1 MFKFETMKEK
11 IYTGSSKTLYQSDE
25 DHALIMSF
33 DDNLKLQDKSSIVV
47 SGKGVINNSISGF
60 LMQKLDLIGIETHFI
75 QKNNMRQQLVQFV
88 DVFPVQLRISSL
100 ASGRYVTDFGMED
113 GFVFD
118 SPIIDFRVKN
128 GDLNY
133 PIINEHQIC
142 SFSWL
147 SKKEIAELKRIAIRV
162 YDFLTGFFAGVSIR
176 LVDIKLEFGR
186 VFNGEEY
193 MIMLTDEISPDTCK
207 LWDMHSNEKLCYEIA
222 ETDPDRIIDVY
233 QEVLRRLNI
242 KMES

>member
-1 MFKFETMKEK
+1 MKEK
-11 IYTGSSKTLYQSDE
+11 IYTGSSKTLYQADE
-25 DHALIMSF
+25 DYALIMSF
-33 DDNLKLQDKSSIVV
+33 NDTLKLQDKSSIVI
-47 SGKGVINNSISGF
+47 SGKGAINNSISAF
-60 LMQKLDLIGIETHFI
+60 LMQKLELIGVETHFI

-88 DVFPVQLRISSL
+88 DVYPVQVHVSSL

-133 PIINEHQIC
+133 PIINEHQIY

-147 SKKEIAELKRIAIRV
+147 SKKEIKNLKKVAIRV
-162 YDFLTGFFAGVSIR
+162 HDFLTGFFAGIGIR

-186 VFNGEEY
+186 VFNGEDY
-193 MIMLTDEISPDTCK
+193 IIMLTDEISPDTCK
-207 LWDMHSNEKLCYEIA
+207 LWDMYNNEKLCYEIA
-222 ETDPDRIIDVY
+222 ETNPDLIISAY
-233 QEVLRRLNI
+233 QEVLKRLSI
-242 KMES
+242 KTDA

>member
-1 MFKFETMKEK
+1 MKEK
-11 IYTGSSKTLYQSDE
+11 IYTGASKTLYQADE
-25 DHALIMSF
+25 DYALIMSF
-33 DDNLKLQDKSSIVV
+33 NDTLKLQDKSSIVI
-47 SGKGVINNSISGF
+47 SGKGVINNSISAF
-60 LMQKLDLIGIETHFI
+60 LMQKLELIGVETHFI
-75 QKNNMRQQLVQFV
+75 QKNNMRQQLIQFV
-88 DVFPVQLRISSL
+88 DVYPVQIYVSSL

-133 PIINEHQIC
+133 PIINEHQIY

-147 SKKEIAELKRIAIRV
+147 SEKEIKNLKKVAIRV
-162 YDFLTGFFAGVSIR
+162 HDFLTGLFAGIGIR

-193 MIMLTDEISPDTCK
+193 IIMLTDEISPDTCK
-207 LWDMHSNEKLCYEIA
+207 LWDMYNNEKLCYEIA
-222 ETDPDRIIDVY
+222 ETNPDLVISAY
-233 QEVLRRLNI
+233 QEVLKRLNI
-242 KMES
+242 KTDA

>member
-1 MFKFETMKEK
+1 MKEK
-11 IYTGSSKTLYQSDE
+11 IYTGASKTLYQADE
-25 DHALIMSF
+25 DYALIMSF
-33 DDNLKLQDKSSIVV
+33 NDTLKLQDKSSIVI
-47 SGKGVINNSISGF
+47 SGKGVINNSISAF
-60 LMQKLDLIGIETHFI
+60 LMQKLELIGVETHFI
-75 QKNNMRQQLVQFV
+75 QKNNMRQQLIQFV
-88 DVFPVQLRISSL
+88 DVYPVQIYVSSL

-133 PIINEHQIC
+133 PIINEHQIY

-147 SKKEIAELKRIAIRV
+147 SKKEIKNLKKVAIRV
-162 YDFLTGFFAGVSIR
+162 HDFLTGLFAGIGIR

-193 MIMLTDEISPDTCK
+193 IIMLTDEISPDTCK
-207 LWDMHSNEKLCYEIA
+207 LWDIYNNEKLCYEIA
-222 ETDPDRIIDVY
+222 ETNPDLIISAY
-233 QEVLRRLNI
+233 QEVLKRLNI
-242 KMES
+242 KTDV

>member
-1 MFKFETMKEK
+1 MKEK
-11 IYTGSSKTLYQSDE
+11 IYTGSSKTLYQADE
-25 DHALIMSF
+25 DYALIMSF
-33 DDNLKLQDKSSIVV
+33 NDTLKLQDKSSIVI
-47 SGKGVINNSISGF
+47 SGKGVINNSISAF
-60 LMQKLDLIGIETHFI
+60 LMQKLELIGIETHFI
-75 QKNNMRQQLVQFV
+75 QKNNMRQQLIQFV
-88 DVFPVQLRISSL
+88 DVYPVQIYVSSL

-133 PIINEHQIC
+133 PIINEHQIY

-147 SKKEIAELKRIAIRV
+147 SEKEIKNLKKVAIRV
-162 YDFLTGFFAGVSIR
+162 HDFLTGLFAGIGIR

-193 MIMLTDEISPDTCK
+193 IIMLTDEISPDTCK
-207 LWDMHSNEKLCYEIA
+207 LWDMYNNEKLCYEIA
-222 ETDPDRIIDVY
+222 ETNPDLIISAY
-233 QEVLRRLNI
+233 QEVLKRLNI
-242 KMES
+242 KTDA

>member
-1 MFKFETMKEK
+1 MKEK
-11 IYTGSSKTLYQSDE
+11 IYTGSSKTLYQADE
-25 DHALIMSF
+25 DYALIMSF
-33 DDNLKLQDKSSIVV
+33 NDTLKLQDKSSIVI
-47 SGKGVINNSISGF
+47 SGKGAINNSISAF
-60 LMQKLDLIGIETHFI
+60 LMQKLELIGVETHFI
-75 QKNNMRQQLVQFV
+75 QKNNMRQQLIQFV
-88 DVFPVQLRISSL
+88 DVYPVQIYVSSL

-133 PIINEHQIC
+133 PIINEHQIY

-147 SKKEIAELKRIAIRV
+147 SEKEIKNLKKVAIRV
-162 YDFLTGFFAGVSIR
+162 HDFLTGLFAGIGIR

-193 MIMLTDEISPDTCK
+193 IIMLTDEISPDTCK
-207 LWDMHSNEKLCYEIA
+207 LWDMYNNEKLCYEIA
-222 ETDPDRIIDVY
+222 ETNPDDVINAY
-233 QEVLRRLNI
+233 QEVLKRLNI
-242 KMES
+242 KTDV

>member
-1 MFKFETMKEK
+1 MKEK
-11 IYTGSSKTLYQSDE
+11 IYTGSSKTLYQADE
-25 DHALIMSF
+25 DYALIMSF
-33 DDNLKLQDKSSIVV
+33 NDTLKLQDKSSIVI
-47 SGKGVINNSISGF
+47 SGKGVINNSISAF
-60 LMQKLDLIGIETHFI
+60 LMQKLELIGIETHFI
-75 QKNNMRQQLVQFV
+75 QKNNMRQQLIQFV
-88 DVFPVQLRISSL
+88 DVYPVQIYVSSL

-133 PIINEHQIC
+133 PIINEHQIY

-147 SKKEIAELKRIAIRV
+147 SEKEIKNLKKVAIRV
-162 YDFLTGFFAGVSIR
+162 HDFLTGLFAGIGIR

-193 MIMLTDEISPDTCK
+193 IIMLTDEISPDTCK
-207 LWDMHSNEKLCYEIA
+207 LWDMYNNEKLCYEIA
-222 ETDPDRIIDVY
+222 ETNPDLVISAY
-233 QEVLRRLNI
+233 QEVLKRLNI
-242 KMES
+242 KTDV

>member
-1 MFKFETMKEK
+1 MKEK

-25 DHALIMSF
+25 DYALIMSF
-33 DDNLKLQDKSSIVV
+33 NDTLKLQDKSSIVI
-47 SGKGVINNSISGF
+47 SGKGVTNNSISAF
-60 LMQKLDLIGIETHFI
+60 LMQKLDLIGVETHFI
-75 QKNNMRQQLVQFV
+75 QKNNMRQQLIQFV
-88 DVFPVQLRISSL
+88 DVFPVQLHVSSL

-128 GDLNY
+128 GDLGY
-133 PIINEHQIC
+133 PIINEHQIY

-147 SKKEIAELKRIAIRV
+147 SNKEIADLKKVAIRV
-162 YDFLTGFFAGVSIR
+162 HDFLTGFFAGIGIR

-186 VFNGEEY
+186 VFNGEDY

-207 LWDMHSNEKLCYEIA
+207 LWDMHNNEKLSHEIA
-222 ETDPDRIIDVY
+222 EINPDLVINAY

-242 KMES
+242 KADY

>member
-1 MFKFETMKEK
+1 
-11 IYTGSSKTLYQSDE
+11 
-25 DHALIMSF
+25 MSF
-33 DDNLKLQDKSSIVV
+33 NDNLKLQDRSSVII
-47 SGKGVINNSISGF
+47 SGKGVINNSISAF

-75 QKNNMRQQLVQFV
+75 QKNNMRQQLIQFV
-88 DVFPVQLRISSL
+88 DVFPVQLRVSSL
-100 ASGRYVTDFGMED
+100 ASDRYVKDFGMED

-133 PIINEHQIC
+133 PIINEHQIY

-147 SKKEIAELKRIAIRV
+147 SKKEIIQLKNVAIRV
-162 YDFLTGFFAGVSIR
+162 YDFLSGLFAGIGIR

-207 LWDMHSNEKLCYEIA
+207 LWDIYNNEKLCYEIA
-222 ETDPDRIIDVY
+222 ETNQDHVMSVY

-242 KMES
+242 KTDS

>member
-1 MFKFETMKEK
+1 MKEK
-11 IYTGSSKTLYQSDE
+11 IYTGASKTLYQADE
-25 DHALIMSF
+25 DYALIMSF
-33 DDNLKLQDKSSIVV
+33 NDTLKLQDKSSIVI
-47 SGKGVINNSISGF
+47 SGKGVINNSISAF
-60 LMQKLDLIGIETHFI
+60 LMQKLELIGIETHFI
-75 QKNNMRQQLVQFV
+75 QKNNMRQQLIQFV
-88 DVFPVQLRISSL
+88 DVYPVQIYVSSL

-133 PIINEHQIC
+133 PIINEHQIY

-147 SKKEIAELKRIAIRV
+147 SEKEIKNLKKVAIRV
-162 YDFLTGFFAGVSIR
+162 HDFLTGLFAGIGIR

-193 MIMLTDEISPDTCK
+193 IIMLTDEISPDTCK
-207 LWDMHSNEKLCYEIA
+207 LWDMYNNEKLCYEIA
-222 ETDPDRIIDVY
+222 ETNPDLVISAY
-233 QEVLRRLNI
+233 QEVLKRLNI
-242 KMES
+242 KTDV

>member
-1 MFKFETMKEK
+1 MKEK
-11 IYTGSSKTLYQSDE
+11 IYTGSSKTLYQADE
-25 DHALIMSF
+25 DYALIMSF
-33 DDNLKLQDKSSIVV
+33 NDTLKLQDKSSIVI
-47 SGKGVINNSISGF
+47 SGKGVINNSISAF
-60 LMQKLDLIGIETHFI
+60 LMQKLELIGVETHFI
-75 QKNNMRQQLVQFV
+75 QKNNMRQQLIQFV
-88 DVFPVQLRISSL
+88 DVYPVQIYVSSL

-133 PIINEHQIC
+133 PIINEHQIY

-147 SKKEIAELKRIAIRV
+147 SEKEIKNLKKVAIRV
-162 YDFLTGFFAGVSIR
+162 HDFLTGLFAGIGIR

-193 MIMLTDEISPDTCK
+193 IIMLTDEISPDTCK
-207 LWDMHSNEKLCYEIA
+207 LWDMYNNEKLCYEIA
-222 ETDPDRIIDVY
+222 ETNPDLIISAY
-233 QEVLRRLNI
+233 QEVLKRLNI
-242 KMES
+242 KTDV

>member
-1 MFKFETMKEK
+1 MKEK
-11 IYTGSSKTLYQSDE
+11 IYTGASKTLYQADE
-25 DHALIMSF
+25 DYALIRSF
-33 DDNLKLQDKSSIVV
+33 NDTLKLQDKSSIVI
-47 SGKGVINNSISGF
+47 SGKGVINNSISAF
-60 LMQKLDLIGIETHFI
+60 LMQKLELIGVETHFI
-75 QKNNMRQQLVQFV
+75 QKNNMRQQLIQFV
-88 DVFPVQLRISSL
+88 DVYPVQIYVSSL

-133 PIINEHQIC
+133 PIINEHQIY

-147 SKKEIAELKRIAIRV
+147 SEKEIKNLKKVAIRV
-162 YDFLTGFFAGVSIR
+162 HDFLTGLFAGIGIR

-193 MIMLTDEISPDTCK
+193 IIMLTDEISPDTCK
-207 LWDMHSNEKLCYEIA
+207 LWDMYNNEKLCYEIA
-222 ETDPDRIIDVY
+222 ETNPDLVISAY
-233 QEVLRRLNI
+233 QEVLKRLNI
-242 KMES
+242 KTDV

>member
-1 MFKFETMKEK
+1 MKEK
-11 IYTGSSKTLYQSDE
+11 IYTGASKTLYQANE
-25 DHALIMSF
+25 DYALIMSF
-33 DDNLKLQDKSSIVV
+33 NDTLKLQDKRSIVI
-47 SGKGVINNSISGF
+47 SGKGVINNSISAF
-60 LMQKLDLIGIETHFI
+60 LMQKLELIGVETHFI
-75 QKNNMRQQLVQFV
+75 QKNNMRQQLIQFV
-88 DVFPVQLRISSL
+88 DVYPVQIYVSSL

-133 PIINEHQIC
+133 PIINEHQIY

-147 SKKEIAELKRIAIRV
+147 SEKEIKNLKKVAIRV
-162 YDFLTGFFAGVSIR
+162 HDFLTGLFAGIGIR

-193 MIMLTDEISPDTCK
+193 IIMLTDEISPDTCK
-207 LWDMHSNEKLCYEIA
+207 LWDMYNNEKLCYEIA
-222 ETDPDRIIDVY
+222 ETNPDLVISAY
-233 QEVLRRLNI
+233 QEVLKRLNI
-242 KMES
+242 KTDV

>member
-1 MFKFETMKEK
+1 MKEK
-11 IYTGSSKTLYQSDE
+11 IYTGSSKTLYQADE
-25 DHALIMSF
+25 DYALIMSF
-33 DDNLKLQDKSSIVV
+33 NDTLKLQDKSSIVI
-47 SGKGVINNSISGF
+47 SGKGVINNSISAF
-60 LMQKLDLIGIETHFI
+60 LMQKLELIGVETHFI
-75 QKNNMRQQLVQFV
+75 QKNNMRQQLIQFV
-88 DVFPVQLRISSL
+88 DVYPVQIYVSSL

-133 PIINEHQIC
+133 PIINEHQIY

-147 SKKEIAELKRIAIRV
+147 SEKEIKNLKKVAIRV
-162 YDFLTGFFAGVSIR
+162 HDFLTGLFAGIGIR

-193 MIMLTDEISPDTCK
+193 IIMLTDEISPDTCK
-207 LWDMHSNEKLCYEIA
+207 LWDMYNNEKLCYEIA
-222 ETDPDRIIDVY
+222 ETNPDLVISAY
-233 QEVLRRLNI
+233 QEVLKRLNI
-242 KMES
+242 KTDV

>member
-1 MFKFETMKEK
+1 MKEK
-11 IYTGSSKTLYQSDE
+11 IYTGASKTLYQADE
-25 DHALIMSF
+25 DYALIMSF
-33 DDNLKLQDKSSIVV
+33 NDTLKLQDKSSIVI
-47 SGKGVINNSISGF
+47 SGKGVINNSISAF
-60 LMQKLDLIGIETHFI
+60 LMQKLELIGVETHFI
-75 QKNNMRQQLVQFV
+75 QKNNMRQQLIQFV
-88 DVFPVQLRISSL
+88 DVYPVQIYVSSL

-133 PIINEHQIC
+133 PIINEHQIY

-147 SKKEIAELKRIAIRV
+147 SEKEIKNLKKVAIRV
-162 YDFLTGFFAGVSIR
+162 HDFLTGLFAGIGIR

-193 MIMLTDEISPDTCK
+193 IIMLTDEISPDTCK
-207 LWDMHSNEKLCYEIA
+207 LWDMYNNEKLCYEIA
-222 ETDPDRIIDVY
+222 ETNPDLVISAY
-233 QEVLRRLNI
+233 QEVLKRLNI
-242 KMES
+242 KTDV

>member
-1 MFKFETMKEK
+1 MKEK
-11 IYTGSSKTLYQSDE
+11 IYTGSSKTLYQADE
-25 DHALIMSF
+25 DYALIMSF
-33 DDNLKLQDKSSIVV
+33 NDTLKLQDKSSIVI
-47 SGKGVINNSISGF
+47 SGKGVINNSISAF
-60 LMQKLDLIGIETHFI
+60 LMQKLELIGIETHFI
-75 QKNNMRQQLVQFV
+75 QKNNMRQQLIQFV
-88 DVFPVQLRISSL
+88 DVYPVQIYVSSL

-133 PIINEHQIC
+133 PIINEHQIY

-147 SKKEIAELKRIAIRV
+147 SEKEIKNLKKVAIRV
-162 YDFLTGFFAGVSIR
+162 HDFLTGLFAGIGIR

-193 MIMLTDEISPDTCK
+193 IIMLTDEISPDTCK
-207 LWDMHSNEKLCYEIA
+207 LWDMYNNQKLCYEIA
-222 ETDPDRIIDVY
+222 QTNPDDVINAY
-233 QEVLRRLNI
+233 QEVLKRLNI
-242 KMES
+242 KADV